1 MPRTKISSA
10 PVSPAGSSAREAA
23 LGGLVAIHQ
32 PNLFPRLSTL
42 AKLFAADCW
51 IVLDDVQFARRDFQ
65 HRARLAAMSGSA
77 QRQWLSLP
85 THLPH
90 GRSTLIR
97 DAVLADHERS
107 RRRVASMLPQY
118 YAVSPDWPLLRP
130 ELDCVLARFHDRAG
144 TADVAEESTKVLLR
158 LLGWKGRIVRSSLLP
173 ARRGRSERLADL
185 AANVGACGYLCGT
198 GGMRYLQ
205 DKPFAEHG
213 VSVVPFRMPL
223 VGVWRDAR
231 DVSAVAPLMEHGIAS
246 VADQARDV
254 AARHRAL
261 ISST

>member
-107 RRRVASMLPQY
+107 R
-118 YAVSPDWPLLRP
+118 
-130 ELDCVLARFHDRAG
+130 
-144 TADVAEESTKVLLR
+144 
-158 LLGWKGRIVRSSLLP
+158 
-173 ARRGRSERLADL
+173 
-185 AANVGACGYLCGT
+185 
-198 GGMRYLQ
+198 
-205 DKPFAEHG
+205 
-213 VSVVPFRMPL
+213 
-223 VGVWRDAR
+223 
-231 DVSAVAPLMEHGIAS
+231 
-246 VADQARDV
+246 
-254 AARHRAL
+254 
-261 ISST
+261 

>member
-1 MPRTKISSA
+1 
-10 PVSPAGSSAREAA
+10 
-23 LGGLVAIHQ
+23 
-32 PNLFPRLSTL
+32 
-42 AKLFAADCW
+42 
-51 IVLDDVQFARRDFQ
+51 
-65 HRARLAAMSGSA
+65 
-77 QRQWLSLP
+77 
-85 THLPH
+85 
-90 GRSTLIR
+90 
-97 DAVLADHERS
+97 
-107 RRRVASMLPQY
+107 MLPQY